1 MREYLRFKHSL
12 LELNGYEIYNLA
24 NDIVFYEK
32 IVDYIQNIDIEE
44 NELKKIKSLRHM
56 LDFYKTE
63 GINTLGNYEAIES
76 FLNNYIREIM
86 TKLTIEY
93 LKFKESILTL
103 NKEEIFERAF
113 KISFYNEIYKYLKN
127 NNIHLKT
134 NLSNLYISYIK
145 YENIN
150 ITSDE
155 DKAEF
160 INIYDR

>member
-1 MREYLRFKHSL
+1 
-12 LELNGYEIYNLA
+12 
-24 NDIVFYEK
+24 
-32 IVDYIQNIDIEE
+32 
-44 NELKKIKSLRHM
+44 
-56 LDFYKTE
+56 
-63 GINTLGNYEAIES
+63 
-76 FLNNYIREIM
+76 M

-93 LKFKESILTL
+93 LKFKESILIL

>member
-1 MREYLRFKHSL
+1 
-12 LELNGYEIYNLA
+12 
-24 NDIVFYEK
+24 
-32 IVDYIQNIDIEE
+32 
-44 NELKKIKSLRHM
+44 
-56 LDFYKTE
+56 
-63 GINTLGNYEAIES
+63 
-76 FLNNYIREIM
+76 M

>member
-1 MREYLRFKHSL
+1 
-12 LELNGYEIYNLA
+12 
-24 NDIVFYEK
+24 
-32 IVDYIQNIDIEE
+32 
-44 NELKKIKSLRHM
+44 
-56 LDFYKTE
+56 
-63 GINTLGNYEAIES
+63 
-76 FLNNYIREIM
+76 M

-113 KISFYNEIYKYLKN
+113 KISFYNKIYKYLKN

>member
-1 MREYLRFKHSL
+1 
-12 LELNGYEIYNLA
+12 
-24 NDIVFYEK
+24 
-32 IVDYIQNIDIEE
+32 
-44 NELKKIKSLRHM
+44 
-56 LDFYKTE
+56 
-63 GINTLGNYEAIES
+63 
-76 FLNNYIREIM
+76 M
-86 TKLTIEY
+86 TKLTKEY
-93 LKFKESILTL
+93 LKFKESILAL

-155 DKAEF
+155 DKAKF

>member
-1 MREYLRFKHSL
+1 M
-12 LELNGYEIYNLA
+12 I
-24 NDIVFYEK
+24 
-32 IVDYIQNIDIEE
+32 
-44 NELKKIKSLRHM
+44 
-56 LDFYKTE
+56 
-63 GINTLGNYEAIES
+63 
-76 FLNNYIREIM
+76 
-86 TKLTIEY
+86 KLTIEY
-93 LKFKESILTL
+93 LKFKEAVLTL